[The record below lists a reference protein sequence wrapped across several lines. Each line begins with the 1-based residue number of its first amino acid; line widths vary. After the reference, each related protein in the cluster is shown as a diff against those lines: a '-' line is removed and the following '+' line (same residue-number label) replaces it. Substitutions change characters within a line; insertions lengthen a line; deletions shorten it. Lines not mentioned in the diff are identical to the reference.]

1 MFKHSCNG
9 KSMIYGRNGKK
20 HQWKRRYGTN
30 GIYLMVYR
38 PTKKTWFYERFFI
51 EVVMV
56 KDKNVMVKDK
66 ISTI

>member
-1 MFKHSCNG
+1 MEYNSRFRAPMEKA
-9 KSMIYGRNGKK
+9 
-20 HQWKRRYGTN
+20 
-30 GIYLMVYR
+30 
-38 PTKKTWFYERFFI
+38 WFYERFFI